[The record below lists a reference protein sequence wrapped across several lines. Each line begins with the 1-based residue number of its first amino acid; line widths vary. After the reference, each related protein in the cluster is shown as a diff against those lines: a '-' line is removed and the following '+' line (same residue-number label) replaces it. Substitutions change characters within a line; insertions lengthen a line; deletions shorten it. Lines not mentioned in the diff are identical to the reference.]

1 MDAES
6 ALIARAEGMLRI
18 LQDLDPIVAHEEAVA
33 AIAASVTFLRER
45 FGDLYAVQK
54 VDGITTHVVEASML
68 IRAEASPAGF
78 H

>member
-1 MDAES
+1 MDAER
-6 ALIARAEGMLRI
+6 ALIARAEDMLRI
-18 LQDLDPIVAHEEAVA
+18 LQGFDPHVAHEEAVA
-33 AIAASVTFLRER
+33 AIAASVAFLRER
-45 FGDLYAVQK
+45 FGDLYAVRK